1 MRILKIGFN
10 LSNSEN
16 DEEYDASS
24 WIKSEVQIYDERI
37 IGHQL
42 NSFLKQARYNRPND
56 YIFMESLTASE
67 LHAVEDFIKAYRKN
81 QREATN

>member
-1 MRILKIGFN
+1 MRIIKIGFN

-42 NSFLKQARYNRPND
+42 NSFLKQAGYNRPND
-56 YIFMESLTASE
+56 YIFMESLTAAE
-67 LHAVEDFIKAYRKN
+67 LRAVEDYLRKYRKTPK
-81 QREATN
+81 EATN

>member
-42 NSFLKQARYNRPND
+42 NSFLKQAGYKK
-56 YIFMESLTASE
+56 FTA
-67 LHAVEDFIKAYRKN
+67 
-81 QREATN
+81 